1 MKNIVIA
8 FLLIISFSCK
18 QNTPETN
25 LGVDENTIS
34 DDAEVKK
41 EIPEFTDIT
50 FVFAS
55 CNDQNMEQPLW
66 KPIIES
72 KPNVFIWG
80 GDNIYADTDDMKK
93 MKADYNK
100 IKTNPDYVTLSK
112 RTQIIGTWDDH
123 DYGKNDAGSE
133 WPLKAEAQDLFFDF
147 IGIAEKNYRRN
158 KEGVYYSQLF
168 HSLNGSV
175 NVILLDT
182 RYFRSPLKNNPE
194 EGKRYIPWEKG
205 EGGTILGDT
214 QWKWLAKELED
225 EKPIFTVIVSSI
237 QFLAD
242 EHDWEKWGNHPD
254 EVEKMYQTLKNAKS
268 KNILML
274 SGDRHLA
281 EFSVAEV
288 EGLDYPLIDFT
299 ASGMTKTYPDSPFEA
314 NRYRVGDQV
323 RQLNFGL
330 LKFDF
335 RNEKVTMEIRGEENH
350 VFDVLVQEY

>member
-8 FLLIISFSCK
+8 FILILSFSCK
-18 QNTPETN
+18 KSTPETN
-25 LGVDENTIS
+25 SGVDENTRS
-34 DDAEVKK
+34 NEGEVKK
-41 EIPEFTDIT
+41 EITEHVDIT

-66 KPIIES
+66 KPIIEC

-80 GDNIYADTDDMKK
+80 GDNIYADTDDMSK
-93 MKADYNK
+93 MEADYNK
-100 IKTNPDYVTLSK
+100 IKSNPDYVALSK

-133 WPLKAEAQDLFFDF
+133 WSAKAEAQDLFFDF
-147 IGIAEKNYRRN
+147 IGMAENNYRRK

-168 HSLNGSV
+168 GSLNGSV

-182 RYFRSPLKNNPE
+182 RYFRSPLKINPE
-194 EGKRYIPWEKG
+194 EGKRYMPWQKG
-205 EGGTILGDT
+205 DGGTILGDV
-214 QWKWLAKELED
+214 QWEWLAKELEN
-225 EKPIFTVIVSSI
+225 EKPTFTVIVSSI

-242 EHDWEKWGNHPD
+242 EHGWEKWGNQPD
-254 EVEKMYQTLKNAKS
+254 EVEKMYQILKNAKS

-288 EGLDYPLIDFT
+288 EGLDYPLVDFT
-299 ASGMTKTYPDSPFEA
+299 TSGMTKTYPDSPSDP
-314 NRYRVGDQV
+314 NRYRVGEQV
-323 RQLNFGL
+323 RKLNFGL

-335 RNEKVTMEIRGEENH
+335 KNEIVTMEIRGEENH
-350 VFDVLVQEY
+350 VFDVLVQKY